1 MRDDSTRE
9 AICRRVAELLREAR
23 RKRQLS
29 MTTVAE
35 RAGLSQQMVS
45 YVERGMRQPTL
56 DTLLRL
62 ERALGIDLAAVL
74 QAARRGG
81 RLRG

>member
-1 MRDDSTRE
+1 MPSYPAPEDV
-9 AICRRVAELLREAR
+9 CRRVAELLREAR
-23 RKRQLS
+23 EVNGLT
-29 MTTVAE
+29 MTVVAQ

-62 ERALGIDLAAVL
+62 ERALGIDLADL
-74 QAARRGG
+74 LKTARR
-81 RLRG
+81 RK